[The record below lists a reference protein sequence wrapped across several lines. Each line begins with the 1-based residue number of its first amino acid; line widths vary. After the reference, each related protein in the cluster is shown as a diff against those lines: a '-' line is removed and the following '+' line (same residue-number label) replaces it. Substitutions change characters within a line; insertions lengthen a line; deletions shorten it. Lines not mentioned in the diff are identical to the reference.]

1 MEHAGPRSNAAGD
14 ARHERLGGARAEF
27 VANLGRRVAELRAMV
42 RRIEAD
48 DDAPRLVEDLKR
60 RLHSLGAG
68 ARLLRFAR
76 VAERLA
82 EGESQLVA
90 ANGARLTSEAAAAL
104 RKVLEELP
112 ALAWGQSAIGEQAA
126 APREQAAASQ
136 PSARSAGPQQR
147 AADAGSARPQSATWI
162 ATVSNGRA
170 LAPEPPAP
178 EPLTLDDDEASSARS
193 SGLRSAEHAAR
204 AEAPETAA
212 LEAPITVLVVGAA
225 PLAEALDPADADVG
239 PSFEVERTDDVETA
253 IDLARAF
260 APDVVLLDADLPGA
274 RGLAE
279 ALAGDPLTELVP
291 VVAVG
296 RFARPEDAAPFVALG
311 AARALAKPASP
322 DALRRAAVDA
332 AAACVRSGD
341 TRAARGPLGAVSL
354 DALGAR
360 LAEELRRGLCD
371 AAEPRSRGAQVDLGD
386 GAEVLAALWGAVAR
400 IRDLVTIRS
409 QGGVRFSPS
418 GPEGALP
425 LAPWMSAPGAPE
437 GERARQHSEIR
448 ARAPSRGGE
457 PSAAAPALGAM
468 DIVVADDDPAVTWF
482 LAGVLRAAGAT
493 VHEAH
498 DGARAL
504 DLAYQTT
511 PELVVSDVLMPR
523 LDGFALCRALK
534 RDVALRDVPVIL
546 LSWKED
552 LLQRLR
558 ELGAQADGYLRKEA
572 SAAAFVQRVHEV
584 LRGRRRVAE
593 RIATGGEV
601 RGRLDG
607 MTTRTLLSLSC
618 AHRPDALVSV
628 RDAAFLYEVLIKDGR
643 PAGATRTAQDGTF
656 HRGPSVLAALLGVGS
671 GRFTV
676 APAPESELEAPPRP
690 GFEGTLAEQL
700 VPAIAAARAAQ
711 RLLHGPP
718 LMQVERVIL
727 DIEGM
732 GATADATPE
741 PARSLLRAL
750 ARGASPRSVITSGE
764 FASSLVEDVLND
776 VAARGGVRRV
786 IGRDGDDLL
795 APAVTY
801 EEETLRGVRRAPERA
816 APAAA
821 LLPELAGDAVA
832 SSRGSIELGDD
843 QVTVVPGSVAP
854 ISGVSAAPG
863 SAAPGSAVPISVMS
877 APGSAVPIS
886 VMSAPGSAVPISAA
900 SAPGSAVPI
909 SAASAPGSAVPISA
923 ASAPGSAAPL
933 SVSPGS
939 AALVS
944 AASAPASAASI
955 PVVSVDGDDETVAL
969 ASARKPEAK
978 TLASAR
984 VPREF
989 GELQGEVLGARV
1001 TWTTPAEAAALA
1013 GVTPAVPGVAPAPRR
1028 RGATTLPPLEYP
1040 KPEQLVTLGSLQ
1052 PPPVVEAPPAAL
1064 KAPAPAVRTAAPA
1077 PAPAID
1083 ESPTPRRVRRP
1094 SAYVPTAQNPPARDN
1109 RMTMWVLFAVA
1120 AFVFAV
1126 GARLSRDHELQ
1137 GAAPSAPPPP
1147 SAADPAAA
1155 APPGAAAPAAVVP
1168 GAAAAPAVD
1177 ATQAG
1182 AVAAPTG
1189 ETAESPVLPEDLPLP
1204 AEHKVPEGQ
1213 GMLEVIAGSGDTLYV
1228 DGRKVGTGSVK
1239 LPLAPKSGVYE
1250 IRAKLRDEERV
1261 RFALVKAGRLTR
1273 LRIAPPWRR

>member
-1 MEHAGPRSNAAGD
+1 MEHGGPESDAAGE

-27 VANLGRRVAELRAMV
+27 VANLGRRVAELRALV
-42 RRIEAD
+42 RRIEAEAE
-48 DDAPRLVEDLKR
+48 APRLAEELQR

-68 ARLLRFAR
+68 ARLLRFVR
-76 VAERLA
+76 VAERIA
-82 EGESQLVA
+82 EGEAQLIA
-90 ANGARLTSEAAAAL
+90 ASGARLTSEAAAAL
-104 RKVLEELP
+104 RKMLEELP
-112 ALAWGQSAIGEQAA
+112 ALAWGQSAVGERAA
-126 APREQAAASQ
+126 APRAHAAASQ
-136 PSARSAGPQQR
+136 PNARSVQGAQSVKGAQGAQNVEAR
-147 AADAGSARPQSATWI
+147 QGAADAAGARAQGTTWI
-162 ATVSNGRA
+162 AGVGNGRA
-170 LAPEPPAP
+170 LAPALAEPVV
-178 EPLTLDDDEASSARS
+178 EDASSPPR
-193 SGLRSAEHAAR
+193 G
-204 AEAPETAA
+204 AEAPEAA
-212 LEAPITVLVVGAA
+212 AQEAPVVARIDAPLTALVVGAA
-225 PLAEALDPADADVG
+225 PLADALDTGVASVG
-239 PSFEVERTDDVETA
+239 PSFEVERTEDLETA

-279 ALAGDPLTELVP
+279 ALAADPLTELCA
-291 VVAVG
+291 VVAIG
-296 RFARPEDAAPFVALG
+296 RFARPEEAAPYVALG
-311 AARALAKPASP
+311 AARALAKPVSP
-322 DALRRAAVDA
+322 DALRRAAAEA
-332 AAACVRSGD
+332 AATYVR
-341 TRAARGPLGAVSL
+341 REPAREPLGDVSL

-371 AAEPRSRGAQVDLGD
+371 AAEPRSRGARVDLGD

-425 LAPWMSAPGAPE
+425 LAPWMAPPGAPPE
-437 GERARQHSEIR
+437 ERERARQHSEIR
-448 ARAPSRGGE
+448 AKAPARGAGT
-457 PSAAAPALGAM
+457 SAAAPGSAELGKM

-504 DLAYQTT
+504 DLACQTT
-511 PELVVSDVLMPR
+511 PDLVVSDVLMPR

-584 LRGRRRVAE
+584 LRGRKRVAE
-593 RIATGGEV
+593 RIAAGGEV

-628 RDAAFLYEVLIKDGR
+628 RDAAFLYEVLLKEGR
-643 PAGATRTAQDGTF
+643 PAGATRTAPDGTF

-671 GRFTV
+671 GRFAV

-727 DIEGM
+727 DLEGM
-732 GATADATPE
+732 GGAADATPE

-750 ARGASPRSVITSGE
+750 ARGVSPRSVITSGE

-786 IGRDGDDLL
+786 ISRDGEDLL
-795 APAVTY
+795 GPAVAY

-816 APAAA
+816 APAVA
-821 LLPELAGDAVA
+821 LLPELAGGDAVA
-832 SSRGSIELGDD
+832 SSRREPIEIAED

-854 ISGVSAAPG
+854 VAVVSAPG
-863 SAAPGSAVPISVMS
+863 SAGPISVMSAPISVVSAPGSAGPISVMS
-877 APGSAVPIS
+877 APGSEAP
-886 VMSAPGSAVPISAA
+886 MS
-900 SAPGSAVPI
+900 
-909 SAASAPGSAVPISA
+909 
-923 ASAPGSAAPL
+923 L
-933 SVSPGS
+933 
-939 AALVS
+939 
-944 AASAPASAASI
+944 
-955 PVVSVDGDDETVAL
+955 DGEDETNALAGAREVEARAL
-969 ASARKPEAK
+969 ASARI
-978 TLASAR
+978 
-984 VPREF
+984 PREF
-989 GELQGEVLGARV
+989 AELQGDVLSAGA
-1001 TWTTPAEAAALA
+1001 TWTTPAEAAAMA
-1013 GVTPAVPGVAPAPRR
+1013 SVTPAVPGVAPAPRR
-1028 RGATTLPPLEYP
+1028 PGAALPALEYP
-1040 KPEQLVTLGSLQ
+1040 RPERLLTLGSLP
-1052 PPPVVEAPPAAL
+1052 PPPVVEE
-1064 KAPAPAVRTAAPA
+1064 PA
-1077 PAPAID
+1077 PAPASRKATDAPAARIAAPPPTAALE

-1094 SAYVPTAQNPPARDN
+1094 SAYVPTPQPPSRDS
-1109 RMTMWVLFAVA
+1109 RLTMWVLFAVA
-1120 AFVFAV
+1120 AFIFAV

-1137 GAAPSAPPPP
+1137 SAPPPAPAP
-1147 SAADPAAA
+1147 SPPAAEPAAAALPGTGAAAPTGAAVAAAAAAPAAA
-1155 APPGAAAPAAVVP
+1155 APARTAAGPV
-1168 GAAAAPAVD
+1168 
-1177 ATQAG
+1177 
-1182 AVAAPTG
+1182 G

-1204 AEHKVPEGQ
+1204 AGEKVPEGQ
-1213 GMLEVIAGSGDTLYV
+1213 GLLEVIAGAGDTLFV
-1228 DGRKVGTGSVK
+1228 DGRKVGTGSAK
-1239 LPLAPKSGVYE
+1239 LPLAPKDGAYE

-1261 RFALVKAGRLTR
+1261 RFALVKPGRLTR
-1273 LRIAPPWRR
+1273 LRVSPPWRR

>member
-27 VANLGRRVAELRAMV
+27 VANLGRHVAELRAMV

-48 DDAPRLVEDLKR
+48 DDAPRLVAELKR

-68 ARLLRFAR
+68 ARLLRFVR
-76 VAERLA
+76 VSERLA

-112 ALAWGQSAIGEQAA
+112 ALAWGQSAVGEQAP
-126 APREQAAASQ
+126 APREQAPAPREQASASQ
-136 PSARSAGPQQR
+136 PVARSTR
-147 AADAGSARPQSATWI
+147 ARQDAAEPGGAKTQGTTWI
-162 ATVSNGRA
+162 AGVSNGRA
-170 LAPEPPAP
+170 LAPEP
-178 EPLTLDDDEASSARS
+178 LTIDEDEEASPRS
-193 SGLRSAEHAAR
+193 SGLRSAEPAAP
-204 AEAPETAA
+204 AEAPATAA
-212 LEAPITVLVVGAA
+212 LEAPITALVVGGA
-225 PLAEALDPADADVG
+225 PLAEALDPGDADAG
-239 PSFEVERTDDVETA
+239 PSFEVERTDEVDTA

-296 RFARPEDAAPFVALG
+296 RFARPEDAAPYVALG
-311 AARALAKPASP
+311 AARALAKPVSP
-322 DALRRAAVDA
+322 DALRRAAAEA
-332 AAACVRSGD
+332 AAACVRSD
-341 TRAARGPLGAVSL
+341 DSRAARGPLGPVSL
-354 DALGAR
+354 DELGAR

-371 AAEPRSRGAQVDLGD
+371 AAEPRSRGAHVDLGD

-409 QGGVRFSPS
+409 QGGVRFSPN

-425 LAPWMSAPGAPE
+425 LAPWMSAPSAAE
-437 GERARQHSEIR
+437 GERPRQHSEVR
-448 ARAPSRGGE
+448 AKAPARGAGA
-457 PSAAAPALGAM
+457 SAAAPGVTALGAM

-511 PELVVSDVLMPR
+511 PDLVVSDVLMPR

-558 ELGAQADGYLRKEA
+558 DLGAQADGYLRKEA

-671 GRFTV
+671 GRFAV
-676 APAPESELEAPPRP
+676 APAPESELAAPPRP

-700 VPAIAAARAAQ
+700 VPSIAAARAAQ

-727 DIEGM
+727 DLEGM

-750 ARGASPRSVITSGE
+750 ARGVSPRSVITAGE
-764 FASSLVEDVLND
+764 FAASLVEDVLND

-801 EEETLRGVRRAPERA
+801 EEETLRGARRAPERA
-816 APAAA
+816 APAIA
-821 LLPELAGDAVA
+821 LPPELGGDAAVV
-832 SSRGSIELGDD
+832 SSRAPFELADD

-854 ISGVSAAPG
+854 ISAMPAPG
-863 SAAPGSAVPISVMS
+863 SAAPISVAPGSAAPISVMSAPGSAAPISMMSAPGSAAPISVMS
-877 APGSAVPIS
+877 APGSAV
-886 VMSAPGSAVPISAA
+886 
-900 SAPGSAVPI
+900 
-909 SAASAPGSAVPISA
+909 
-923 ASAPGSAAPL
+923 
-933 SVSPGS
+933 
-939 AALVS
+939 
-944 AASAPASAASI
+944 SI
-955 PVVSVDGDDETVAL
+955 PVVSVDGEDETLAL
-969 ASARKPEAK
+969 ESARKAEAK
-978 TLASAR
+978 PLASAR

-989 GELQGEVLGARV
+989 AELQGDVLSARA

-1013 GVTPAVPGVAPAPRR
+1013 SVTPAVPGVAPAPRR
-1028 RGATTLPPLEYP
+1028 PGATLPALEYP
-1040 KPEQLVTLGSLQ
+1040 KPERLVTLGSLQ
-1052 PPPVVEAPPAAL
+1052 PPPVVEAPPPAPAAL
-1064 KAPAPAVRTAAPA
+1064 KAPAPPAARVAAPA

-1094 SAYVPTAQNPPARDN
+1094 SAYVPTQLPPARDN

-1137 GAAPSAPPPP
+1137 GAPPVAPPPGP
-1147 SAADPAAA
+1147 PAAEPAADVAPGAAVTPAVAVA
-1155 APPGAAAPAAVVP
+1155 PGAAAV
-1168 GAAAAPAVD
+1168 PAVD
-1177 ATQAG
+1177 A
-1182 AVAAPTG
+1182 APTG
-1189 ETAESPVLPEDLPLP
+1189 VAAGPVGETTANPVLPDDLPLT
-1204 AEHKVPEGQ
+1204 AEHKVPEGH
-1213 GMLEVIAGSGDTLYV
+1213 GMLEVTAGSGDTLFV

-1239 LPLAPKSGVYE
+1239 LPLAPKAGVYE

>member
-1 MEHAGPRSNAAGD
+1 MEHAGPRSDAAGE

-48 DDAPRLVEDLKR
+48 DDAPRLVEELKR

-90 ANGARLTSEAAAAL
+90 ASGARLTGEAAAAL

-112 ALAWGQSAIGEQAA
+112 ALAWGQSAMGEQPPVSRPPAAPAA
-126 APREQAAASQ
+126 ATQ
-136 PSARSAGPQQR
+136 PSARGAGARQE
-147 AADAGSARPQSATWI
+147 AAEAAAGAKAQGTTWI
-162 ATVSNGRA
+162 ASVSNGRA
-170 LAPEPPAP
+170 LAPEPLSLDEEEDASPSAP
-178 EPLTLDDDEASSARS
+178 RRAEP
-193 SGLRSAEHAAR
+193 AAR
-204 AEAPETAA
+204 LAEQAAPGAAA

-225 PLAEALDPADADVG
+225 PLAEALEPAGADVG
-239 PSFEVERTDDVETA
+239 PSFEVERTDEVETA

-296 RFARPEDAAPFVALG
+296 RFARPEDAAPYVALG
-311 AARALAKPASP
+311 AARALARPVSP
-322 DALRRAAVDA
+322 DALRRAAAEA
-332 AAACVRSGD
+332 AATCVRPE
-341 TRAARGPLGAVSL
+341 TARGPLGAVSL
-354 DALGAR
+354 DELGAR

-371 AAEPRSRGAQVDLGD
+371 AAEPRSRGANVDLGD

-409 QGGVRFSPS
+409 QGGVRFSPN

-425 LAPWMSAPGAPE
+425 LAPWMTAPSAPD
-437 GERARQHSEIR
+437 GERARPHSEIR
-448 ARAPSRGGE
+448 AKAPARGAGV
-457 PSAAAPALGAM
+457 SAAPGVAALGAM

-511 PELVVSDVLMPR
+511 PDLVVSDVLMPR

-628 RDAAFLYEVLIKDGR
+628 RDAAFLYEVLIKEGR

-671 GRFTV
+671 GRFAV
-676 APAPESELEAPPRP
+676 APAPEGELEAPPRP

-727 DIEGM
+727 DLEGM

-750 ARGASPRSVITSGE
+750 ARGVSPRSVITSGE

-795 APAVTY
+795 APAVSY
-801 EEETLRGVRRAPERA
+801 EEETLRGVRRAPERT
-816 APAAA
+816 APAAV
-821 LLPELAGDAVA
+821 LLQEPGGDAAVA
-832 SSRGSIELGDD
+832 SSRAPGELDDD

-854 ISGVSAAPG
+854 ISTMPAPSSAAPISVVSAAPSSAVSISVV
-863 SAAPGSAVPISVMS
+863 SAAPSSAAPISVAPAAPSS
-877 APGSAVPIS
+877 AA
-886 VMSAPGSAVPISAA
+886 PISA
-900 SAPGSAVPI
+900 
-909 SAASAPGSAVPISA
+909 
-923 ASAPGSAAPL
+923 
-933 SVSPGS
+933 
-939 AALVS
+939 VS
-944 AASAPASAASI
+944 AAGSAASI
-955 PVVSVDGDDETVAL
+955 PVVSVDGEDETTTL
-969 ASARKPEAK
+969 ASARKAEARA
-978 TLASAR
+978 LASAR

-989 GELQGEVLGARV
+989 GELQGEVLGARA
-1001 TWTTPAEAAALA
+1001 TWTTPGDAAALTS
-1013 GVTPAVPGVAPAPRR
+1013 VTPAVPGVAPAPRR
-1028 RGATTLPPLEYP
+1028 PGATLPALEYP
-1040 KPEQLVTLGSLQ
+1040 KPERLVTLGSLP
-1052 PPPVVEAPPAAL
+1052 PPPVIEEPPPAPAAL
-1064 KAPAPAVRTAAPA
+1064 KASAAPAARVAAPA

-1083 ESPTPRRVRRP
+1083 ESPVPRRVRRP
-1094 SAYVPTAQNPPARDN
+1094 SAYVPTQPPPARDS

-1137 GAAPSAPPPP
+1137 GAPPPALP
-1147 SAADPAAA
+1147 PGQPAAEPAAA
-1155 APPGAAAPAAVVP
+1155 AGAPGAALPAVATAPAAAAVP
-1168 GAAAAPAVD
+1168 
-1177 ATQAG
+1177 AG
-1182 AVAAPTG
+1182 VAAGPVG
-1189 ETAESPVLPEDLPLP
+1189 ETTTNPVLPEDLPLT
-1204 AEHKVPEGQ
+1204 AEHKVPEGH
-1213 GMLEVIAGSGDTLYV
+1213 GMLEVIAGAGDALFV
-1228 DGRKVGTGSVK
+1228 DGRPVGTGSVK
-1239 LPLAPKSGVYE
+1239 LPLAPKGGAYE

>member
-14 ARHERLGGARAEF
+14 ARQERLGGARAEF
-27 VANLGRRVAELRAMV
+27 VANLGRRVAELRTMV

-48 DDAPRLVEDLKR
+48 DDSPRLVEELKR

-82 EGESQLVA
+82 EGESQLIA
-90 ANGARLTSEAAAAL
+90 GGGARLTSETAAAL

-126 APREQAAASQ
+126 ASQ
-136 PSARSAGPQQR
+136 PSARAAGPRQQEG
-147 AADAGSARPQSATWI
+147 ADAGKAGAQGTTWI
-162 ATVSNGRA
+162 AGVNDGRA
-170 LAPEPPAP
+170 LAP
-178 EPLTLDDDEASSARS
+178 EPLTLDDEEETSARS
-193 SGLRSAEHAAR
+193 SGLRTTAQAAR

-212 LEAPITVLVVGAA
+212 LEAPITALVVGAA
-225 PLAEALDPADADVG
+225 PLAEALDPGDAAVG
-239 PSFEVERTDDVETA
+239 PSFEVERTDDVATA

-274 RGLAE
+274 RALAE
-279 ALAGDPLTELVP
+279 ALADDPLTELVP

-296 RFARPEDAAPFVALG
+296 RFTRPEDAAPYVALG
-311 AARALAKPASP
+311 AARALAKPVSP
-322 DALRRAAVDA
+322 DALRRAAAEA
-332 AAACVRSGD
+332 AATCVRAEAE
-341 TRAARGPLGAVSL
+341 RAARGPLGAVSL
-354 DALGAR
+354 DELGAR

-409 QGGVRFSPS
+409 HGGVRFSPD

-425 LAPWMSAPGAPE
+425 LAPWMSAPGALE
-437 GERARQHSEIR
+437 AERARQQSEIR
-448 ARAPSRGGE
+448 ARAPARGGA
-457 PSAAAPALGAM
+457 SGASLPALGAM

-618 AHRPDALVSV
+618 AQRPDALVSV

-656 HRGPSVLAALLGVGS
+656 QRGPSVLAALLGVGS

-676 APAPESELEAPPRP
+676 APAPESELAAPPRP

-727 DIEGM
+727 DLEGM

-741 PARSLLRAL
+741 PARALLRAL
-750 ARGASPRSVITSGE
+750 ERGASPRSVITSGE
-764 FASSLVEDVLND
+764 FAASLVEDVLND

-816 APAAA
+816 APAA
-821 LLPELAGDAVA
+821 LLPPELAGDPAAA
-832 SSRGSIELGDD
+832 SPASVELGDD
-843 QVTVVPGSVAP
+843 QVTVVPGSVA
-854 ISGVSAAPG
+854 
-863 SAAPGSAVPISVMS
+863 PISVMS

-886 VMSAPGSAVPISAA
+886 VMSAPGSAAPIS
-900 SAPGSAVPI
+900 V
-909 SAASAPGSAVPISA
+909 V
-923 ASAPGSAAPL
+923 SAPGSAAPVTA
-933 SVSPGS
+933 SS
-939 AALVS
+939 AALVA
-944 AASAPASAASI
+944 AASAAGPAVSI
-955 PVVSVDGDDETVAL
+955 PVVSVDVDEDDETIAP
-969 ASARKPEAK
+969 ASARNPEAK

-984 VPREF
+984 PPRDF
-989 GELQGEVLGARV
+989 AELQGDVLSARA
-1001 TWTTPAEAAALA
+1001 TWTTPADAAALA

-1028 RGATTLPPLEYP
+1028 AGAATLPALELP
-1040 KPEQLVTLGSLQ
+1040 KPEPLVTLGSLQ
-1052 PPPVVEAPPAAL
+1052 PPPVVEAPP
-1064 KAPAPAVRTAAPA
+1064 PAPAALQPPAPPALRAAPTLA
-1077 PAPAID
+1077 PAVD

-1094 SAYVPTAQNPPARDN
+1094 SAYVPTAQTPPARDN
-1109 RMTMWVLFAVA
+1109 RMTMWVLFAIA

-1126 GARLSRDHELQ
+1126 GARLSREHELQ
-1137 GAAPSAPPPP
+1137 GAQ
-1147 SAADPAAA
+1147 AA
-1155 APPGAAAPAAVVP
+1155 APPQLPPAAEPTAAGTPGAAAPA
-1168 GAAAAPAVD
+1168 GAAAATASGAAAAD
-1177 ATQAG
+1177 AAPAG
-1182 AVAAPTG
+1182 AAAAPTG
-1189 ETAESPVLPEDLPLP
+1189 ETTADPVLPEDLPLT
-1204 AEHKVPEGQ
+1204 AEHKVPAGH
-1213 GMLEVIAGSGDTLYV
+1213 GMLEVTAGSGDTLYV

-1239 LPLAPKSGVYE
+1239 LPLAPKAGPYE

-1261 RFALVKAGRLTR
+1261 RFAVVKADRLTR

>member
-1 MEHAGPRSNAAGD
+1 MEHAGPRSDAAGE

-48 DDAPRLVEDLKR
+48 DDAPRLVEELKR

-90 ANGARLTSEAAAAL
+90 ASGTRLTDEAAAAL

-112 ALAWGQSAIGEQAA
+112 ALAWGQSAMGEQPPPSREHA
-126 APREQAAASQ
+126 APAAQ
-136 PSARSAGPQQR
+136 PSARGAGARQDAAEAAASAKAQGT
-147 AADAGSARPQSATWI
+147 TWI
-162 ATVSNGRA
+162 ASVSNGRA
-170 LAPEPPAP
+170 LAPEP
-178 EPLTLDDDEASSARS
+178 LSLDDEEDAGASPSAPR
-193 SGLRSAEHAAR
+193 R
-204 AEAPETAA
+204 AEPAAPAAASGAAA

-225 PLAEALDPADADVG
+225 PLADALEPGGADVG
-239 PSFEVERTDDVETA
+239 PSFEVERTDEVETA

-260 APDVVLLDADLPGA
+260 APDVVLLDADMPGA

-296 RFARPEDAAPFVALG
+296 RFARPEDAAPYVALG
-311 AARALAKPASP
+311 AARALARPVSP
-322 DALRRAAVDA
+322 GALRRAAAEA
-332 AAACVRSGD
+332 AATCVRPE
-341 TRAARGPLGAVSL
+341 TARGPLGAVSL
-354 DALGAR
+354 DELGAR

-371 AAEPRSRGAQVDLGD
+371 AAEPRSRGANVDLGD

-409 QGGVRFSPS
+409 QGGVRFSTN

-425 LAPWMSAPGAPE
+425 LAPWMTAPSAPE
-437 GERARQHSEIR
+437 GARARPHSEIR
-448 ARAPSRGGE
+448 AKAPARGAGA
-457 PSAAAPALGAM
+457 SAAPAVAALGAM

-511 PELVVSDVLMPR
+511 PDLVVSDVLMPR

-671 GRFTV
+671 GRFVV

-727 DIEGM
+727 DLEGM

-750 ARGASPRSVITSGE
+750 ARGGSPRSVITSGE

-795 APAVTY
+795 APAVSY

-816 APAAA
+816 APAAV
-821 LLPELAGDAVA
+821 LLPELGGDAAAA
-832 SSRGSIELGDD
+832 SSRAPGELDDD

-854 ISGVSAAPG
+854 ISSMPAPSSAAPISVVSAAPSSAAPISVAPISVASAAPG
-863 SAAPGSAVPISVMS
+863 SAAPISV
-877 APGSAVPIS
+877 
-886 VMSAPGSAVPISAA
+886 
-900 SAPGSAVPI
+900 
-909 SAASAPGSAVPISA
+909 
-923 ASAPGSAAPL
+923 
-933 SVSPGS
+933 
-939 AALVS
+939 VS
-944 AASAPASAASI
+944 AAGSAASI
-955 PVVSVDGDDETVAL
+955 PVVSVDGEDETTTLASARKTEARAL
-969 ASARKPEAK
+969 ASARI
-978 TLASAR
+978 
-984 VPREF
+984 PREF
-989 GELQGEVLGARV
+989 GELQGEVLGARA
-1001 TWTTPAEAAALA
+1001 TWTTPGDAAALA
-1013 GVTPAVPGVAPAPRR
+1013 SVTPAVPGVAPAPRR
-1028 RGATTLPPLEYP
+1028 QGATLPALEYP
-1040 KPEQLVTLGSLQ
+1040 KPQRLVTLGSLP
-1052 PPPVVEAPPAAL
+1052 PPPVIEGPPAAL
-1064 KAPAPAVRTAAPA
+1064 KEPPAPAARVAAPA

-1094 SAYVPTAQNPPARDN
+1094 SAYVPTQPPPARDN

-1126 GARLSRDHELQ
+1126 GARLSRDHEQQ
-1137 GAAPSAPPPP
+1137 GAPPPAP
-1147 SAADPAAA
+1147 PPAQPAAEPAAA
-1155 APPGAAAPAAVVP
+1155 VGTSGAAGAPGAAVPA
-1168 GAAAAPAVD
+1168 GAAAGPV
-1177 ATQAG
+1177 
-1182 AVAAPTG
+1182 G
-1189 ETAESPVLPEDLPLP
+1189 ETTTNPVLPEDLPLT
-1204 AEHKVPEGQ
+1204 AEHKVPEGH
-1213 GMLEVIAGSGDTLYV
+1213 GMLEVIAGAGDALFV
-1228 DGRKVGTGSVK
+1228 DGRPVGTGSVK
-1239 LPLAPKSGVYE
+1239 LPLAPKGGAYE

>member
-42 RRIEAD
+42 RRIEAE
-48 DDAPRLVEDLKR
+48 DDAPRLVEELKR

-90 ANGARLTSEAAAAL
+90 ASGARLTSETAAAL

-112 ALAWGQSAIGEQAA
+112 ALAWGQSAIGEQVV
-126 APREQAAASQ
+126 ASQ
-136 PSARSAGPQQR
+136 PSARAAGPRQQE
-147 AADAGSARPQSATWI
+147 AADASKASAQGATWI
-162 ATVSNGRA
+162 AGVSNGR
-170 LAPEPPAP
+170 AP
-178 EPLTLDDDEASSARS
+178 EPLTLDEDEETSARS
-193 SGLRSAEHAAR
+193 SGLRSPAQAAR

-212 LEAPITVLVVGAA
+212 LEAPITALVVGAA
-225 PLAEALDPADADVG
+225 PLAEALDPGDAAVG
-239 PSFEVERTDDVETA
+239 PSFEVERTDEVETA

-260 APDVVLLDADLPGA
+260 APDVVLLDADVPGA
-274 RGLAE
+274 RALAE

-291 VVAVG
+291 VVVVG
-296 RFARPEDAAPFVALG
+296 RFARPEDAAPYVALG
-311 AARALAKPASP
+311 AARALPKPVSP
-322 DALRRAAVDA
+322 DALRRAAVEA
-332 AAACVRSGD
+332 AATCL
-341 TRAARGPLGAVSL
+341 RAEAERGARGPLGAVSL
-354 DALGAR
+354 DELGAR

-409 QGGVRFSPS
+409 QGGVRFSPD

-425 LAPWMSAPGAPE
+425 LAPWMSAPAAPE
-437 GERARQHSEIR
+437 GERARQRSEIR
-448 ARAPSRGGE
+448 AKAPARGG
-457 PSAAAPALGAM
+457 APGAPMQALGAM

-584 LRGRRRVAE
+584 LRGRQRVAE

-676 APAPESELEAPPRP
+676 APAPESELAAPPRP
-690 GFEGTLAEQL
+690 GFDGTLAEQL

-727 DIEGM
+727 DLEGM

-741 PARSLLRAL
+741 PARSLLRTL
-750 ARGASPRSVITSGE
+750 ARGASPRSVITSGD
-764 FASSLVEDVLND
+764 FAASLVEDVLND

-816 APAAA
+816 APAA
-821 LLPELAGDAVA
+821 LPPELAGDPVA
-832 SSRGSIELGDD
+832 SSRASVELGDD

-854 ISGVSAAPG
+854 ISAVSAAG
-863 SAAPGSAVPISVMS
+863 SAAPISV
-877 APGSAVPIS
+877 VS
-886 VMSAPGSAVPISAA
+886 VV
-900 SAPGSAVPI
+900 
-909 SAASAPGSAVPISA
+909 
-923 ASAPGSAAPL
+923 GSAAPI
-933 SVSPGS
+933 SVASVAPGAAAPAPGS
-939 AALVS
+939 SALVA
-944 AASAPASAASI
+944 AASAAGSAVSI
-955 PVVSVDGDDETVAL
+955 AVVSVDADDETVAP
-969 ASARKPEAK
+969 ASARNPEAK

-984 VPREF
+984 LPRDF
-989 GELQGEVLGARV
+989 AELQGDVLGASA

-1028 RGATTLPPLEYP
+1028 KGATTLPALEYP
-1040 KPEQLVTLGSLQ
+1040 KPEQLVTLGSLR
-1052 PPPVVEAPPAAL
+1052 PPPVVEAPPPSPAPVAL
-1064 KAPAPAVRTAAPA
+1064 RAPAPPAARVAAPA
-1077 PAPAID
+1077 PAPAIE

-1094 SAYVPTAQNPPARDN
+1094 SAYAPTAQTPPARDN

-1126 GARLSRDHELQ
+1126 GARLSRERELQ
-1137 GAAPSAPPPP
+1137 GAPPAAPPQLPP
-1147 SAADPAAA
+1147 AAEPAAA
-1155 APPGAAAPAAVVP
+1155 GTPGAAAPAAVAEAP

-1177 ATQAG
+1177 AAPAG
-1182 AVAAPTG
+1182 AAAAPTG
-1189 ETAESPVLPEDLPLP
+1189 ETTENPVLPEDLPLT
-1204 AEHKVPEGQ
+1204 AEHKVPAGH
-1213 GMLEVIAGSGDTLYV
+1213 GMLEVTAGSGDTLYV

-1239 LPLAPKSGVYE
+1239 LPLAPKAGPYE

-1261 RFALVKAGRLTR
+1261 RFALVKADRMTR

>member
-1 MEHAGPRSNAAGD
+1 MEHAGPRSDAAGE

-48 DDAPRLVEDLKR
+48 DDAPRLVEELKR

-90 ANGARLTSEAAAAL
+90 ASGARLTDEAAAAL

-112 ALAWGQSAIGEQAA
+112 ALAWGQSAMGEQPPASRAPAAPAA
-126 APREQAAASQ
+126 ATQ
-136 PSARSAGPQQR
+136 PSARGAGARQE
-147 AADAGSARPQSATWI
+147 AAEAAAGAKAQGTTWI
-162 ATVSNGRA
+162 ASVSNGRA
-170 LAPEPPAP
+170 LAPEP
-178 EPLTLDDDEASSARS
+178 LSLDDEEDAGASPSAPR
-193 SGLRSAEHAAR
+193 R
-204 AEAPETAA
+204 AEPAAPAAAPGAAA

-225 PLAEALDPADADVG
+225 PLAEALEPAGADVG
-239 PSFEVERTDDVETA
+239 PSFEVERTDEVETA

-296 RFARPEDAAPFVALG
+296 RFARPEDAAPYVALG
-311 AARALAKPASP
+311 AARALARPVSP
-322 DALRRAAVDA
+322 GALRRAAAEA
-332 AAACVRSGD
+332 AATCVRPE
-341 TRAARGPLGAVSL
+341 TARGPLGAVSL
-354 DALGAR
+354 DELGAR

-371 AAEPRSRGAQVDLGD
+371 AAEPRSRGANVDLGD

-409 QGGVRFSPS
+409 QGGVRFSPN

-425 LAPWMSAPGAPE
+425 LAPWMTAPSAPD
-437 GERARQHSEIR
+437 GERARPHSEIR
-448 ARAPSRGGE
+448 AKAPARGAGV
-457 PSAAAPALGAM
+457 SAAPGGAALGAM

-511 PELVVSDVLMPR
+511 PDLVVSDVLMPR

-628 RDAAFLYEVLIKDGR
+628 RDAAFLYEVLIKDSR

-671 GRFTV
+671 GRFAV

-727 DIEGM
+727 DLEGM

-750 ARGASPRSVITSGE
+750 ARGVSPRSVITSGE

-786 IGRDGDDLL
+786 IGREGDDLL
-795 APAVTY
+795 APAVSY

-816 APAAA
+816 APASV
-821 LLPELAGDAVA
+821 LLPELGGDAAVA
-832 SSRGSIELGDD
+832 SSRAPGELDED
-843 QVTVVPGSVAP
+843 QVTMVPGSVAP
-854 ISGVSAAPG
+854 ISVMSAAPSSAAPISAMSSPSSAAPISAMSSPSSAAPISAMSSPSSAAPISVVSAAG
-863 SAAPGSAVPISVMS
+863 
-877 APGSAVPIS
+877 
-886 VMSAPGSAVPISAA
+886 
-900 SAPGSAVPI
+900 
-909 SAASAPGSAVPISA
+909 
-923 ASAPGSAAPL
+923 
-933 SVSPGS
+933 
-939 AALVS
+939 
-944 AASAPASAASI
+944 SAASI
-955 PVVSVDGDDETVAL
+955 PVVSVDGEDETTTL
-969 ASARKPEAK
+969 ASARNAETRA
-978 TLASAR
+978 LASAR

-989 GELQGEVLGARV
+989 GELQGEVLGARA
-1001 TWTTPAEAAALA
+1001 TWTTPGDAAALA
-1013 GVTPAVPGVAPAPRR
+1013 SVTPAVPGVAPAPRR
-1028 RGATTLPPLEYP
+1028 SGATLPALEYP
-1040 KPEQLVTLGSLQ
+1040 KPERLVTLGSLP
-1052 PPPVVEAPPAAL
+1052 PPPVIEEPPPAPAAL
-1064 KAPAPAVRTAAPA
+1064 KAPVAPAARVAAPA
-1077 PAPAID
+1077 PAPSID

-1094 SAYVPTAQNPPARDN
+1094 SAYVPTQPPPARDN

-1137 GAAPSAPPPP
+1137 GAPPPAPLP
-1147 SAADPAAA
+1147 SPPAAEPAAA
-1155 APPGAAAPAAVVP
+1155 ATPGAAAVATAP
-1168 GAAAAPAVD
+1168 GAAAVPAATTAPA
-1177 ATQAG
+1177 AAG
-1182 AVAAPTG
+1182 GPVG
-1189 ETAESPVLPEDLPLP
+1189 ETAESPVLPEDLPLAP
-1204 AEHKVPEGQ
+1204 EHKVPEGH
-1213 GMLEVIAGSGDTLYV
+1213 GMLEVIAGAGDTLFV

-1239 LPLAPKSGVYE
+1239 LPLAPKAGAYE

-1273 LRIAPPWRR
+1273 LRVSPPWRR

>member
-1 MEHAGPRSNAAGD
+1 MEHAGPRSNAAGE

-42 RRIEAD
+42 QRLEAD
-48 DDAPRLVEDLKR
+48 DDAPRLVEELKR

-82 EGESQLVA
+82 EGESQLV
-90 ANGARLTSEAAAAL
+90 GATGGRLTGEAAAAL
-104 RKVLEELP
+104 RKLLEELP
-112 ALAWGQSAIGEQAA
+112 ALAWGQSAIGEQVAAPRAQA
-126 APREQAAASQ
+126 APREPAAA
-136 PSARSAGPQQR
+136 SARSADAGQE
-147 AADAGSARPQSATWI
+147 AADAGGAKAKSTTWI
-162 ATVSNGRA
+162 ASVSNGRA
-170 LAPEPPAP
+170 LAPA
-178 EPLTLDDDEASSARS
+178 PLTLDDDEEARASSPRS
-193 SGLRSAEHAAR
+193 EEQALS
-204 AEAPETAA
+204 AEAPEAA
-212 LEAPITVLVVGAA
+212 SLEAPITVLVVGGA
-225 PLAEALDPADADVG
+225 PLAEALDPGSAGAG
-239 PSFEVERTDDVETA
+239 PSFEVERTDEVNTA

-279 ALAGDPLTELVP
+279 ALAADPLTDLVP

-296 RFARPEDAAPFVALG
+296 RFARPEDAAPYVALG

-322 DALRRAAVDA
+322 DALRRAAAEA
-332 AAACVRSGD
+332 AATCARSDD

-354 DALGAR
+354 DELGAR

-371 AAEPRSRGAQVDLGD
+371 AAEPRSRREHVDLGD

-409 QGGVRFSPS
+409 HGGVRFSPN

-425 LAPWMSAPGAPE
+425 LAPWMTAPSGPE
-437 GERARQHSEIR
+437 GERSRLHSEIR
-448 ARAPSRGGE
+448 AKAPARGAAA
-457 PSAAAPALGAM
+457 SAAAPVDAALDAM

-482 LAGVLRAAGAT
+482 LAGVLRAAGAN

-511 PELVVSDVLMPR
+511 PDLVVSDVLMPR

-572 SAAAFVQRVHEV
+572 SAAAFVQRVNEV

-607 MTTRTLLSLSC
+607 LTTRTLLSLAC
-618 AHRPDALVSV
+618 ARRPDALVSV

-671 GRFTV
+671 GRFAV
-676 APAPESELEAPPRP
+676 APAPESELGAPPRP

-727 DIEGM
+727 DLEGM

-750 ARGASPRSVITSGE
+750 ARGTSPRSIITSGE
-764 FASSLVEDVLND
+764 FAASLVEDVLND

-786 IGRDGDDLL
+786 IGREGEDLL
-795 APAVTY
+795 ASAVTY
-801 EEETLRGVRRAPERA
+801 EEETLRGVRRTPERA
-816 APAAA
+816 APAVA
-821 LLPELAGDAVA
+821 LPPELGGDAAA
-832 SSRGSIELGDD
+832 SSRGPVELADD
-843 QVTVVPGSVAP
+843 QLTVVPGSVAP
-854 ISGVSAAPG
+854 IS
-863 SAAPGSAVPISVMS
+863 AV
-877 APGSAVPIS
+877 
-886 VMSAPGSAVPISAA
+886 
-900 SAPGSAVPI
+900 
-909 SAASAPGSAVPISA
+909 
-923 ASAPGSAAPL
+923 SAPGSAAPI
-933 SVSPGS
+933 S
-939 AALVS
+939 AVS
-944 AASAPASAASI
+944 APGSAASI
-955 PVVSVDGDDETVAL
+955 PVVSVVSAPGSAAPVSVASAPRSSACIPVVSVDGEDESAAVPSARRAL
-969 ASARKPEAK
+969 ASARIPSDFA
-978 TLASAR
+978 
-984 VPREF
+984 
-989 GELQGEVLGARV
+989 ELQGDVVSARA

-1028 RGATTLPPLEYP
+1028 AEATLPALEYP
-1040 KPEQLVTLGSLQ
+1040 KHERLLTLGSLP
-1052 PPPVVEAPPAAL
+1052 PPPVVEQPAPAPVAL
-1064 KAPAPAVRTAAPA
+1064 RAPAPAAARSEASVPA
-1077 PAPAID
+1077 PAVD

-1094 SAYVPTAQNPPARDN
+1094 SAYVPTPPQPARDN

-1126 GARLSRDHELQ
+1126 AARLSRDHELK
-1137 GAAPSAPPPP
+1137 SAPPPAQPP
-1147 SAADPAAA
+1147 SAPAAEPAAATAGAAAQAAATTPGAAVPAAA
-1155 APPGAAAPAAVVP
+1155 ATAAAGPV
-1168 GAAAAPAVD
+1168 
-1177 ATQAG
+1177 
-1182 AVAAPTG
+1182 G
-1189 ETAESPVLPEDLPLP
+1189 ETTANPVLPEDLPL
-1204 AEHKVPEGQ
+1204 AADQKVPEGH
-1213 GMLEVIAGSGDTLYV
+1213 GMLEVIAGSGDTLFL

-1239 LPLAPKSGVYE
+1239 LPLAPKDGAYE

-1273 LRIAPPWRR
+1273 LRVAPPWRR

>member
-27 VANLGRRVAELRAMV
+27 VANLGRRVAELRTMV
-42 RRIEAD
+42 RRIEAE
-48 DDAPRLVEDLKR
+48 DDAPRLVEELKR

-90 ANGARLTSEAAAAL
+90 ASGARMTSETAAAL
-104 RKVLEELP
+104 RKVFEELP
-112 ALAWGQSAIGEQAA
+112 ALAWGQSAIGEQSS
-126 APREQAAASQ
+126 ASQ
-136 PSARSAGPQQR
+136 PSARAAGPRPQQ
-147 AADAGSARPQSATWI
+147 AADATSAQGTTWI
-162 ATVSNGRA
+162 AGVSSGRA
-170 LAPEPPAP
+170 LAPEP
-178 EPLTLDDDEASSARS
+178 LTLDEDEETSARS
-193 SGLRSAEHAAR
+193 SGLRSTAQAAP

-212 LEAPITVLVVGAA
+212 LEAPITALVVGAA
-225 PLAEALDPADADVG
+225 PLAEALDPGDAAVG
-239 PSFEVERTDDVETA
+239 PSFEVERTDEVETA

-274 RGLAE
+274 RALAE

-296 RFARPEDAAPFVALG
+296 RFARPEDAAPYVALG
-311 AARALAKPASP
+311 AARALAKPVSP
-322 DALRRAAVDA
+322 DALRRAAAEA
-332 AAACVRSGD
+332 AATCVRAEAD
-341 TRAARGPLGAVSL
+341 RAARGPLGAVSL
-354 DALGAR
+354 DELGAR

-371 AAEPRSRGAQVDLGD
+371 AAEPRTRGAQVDLGD

-409 QGGVRFSPS
+409 HGGVRFSPD

-425 LAPWMSAPGAPE
+425 LAPWMSAPAAPE
-437 GERARQHSEIR
+437 GERARQRSEVR
-448 ARAPSRGGE
+448 AKAPARGGAQG
-457 PSAAAPALGAM
+457 AAVPALGAM

-618 AHRPDALVSV
+618 AQRPDALVSV

-643 PAGATRTAQDGTF
+643 PAGATRTAHDGTF

-676 APAPESELEAPPRP
+676 APAPDSELAAPPRP

-727 DIEGM
+727 DLEGM

-764 FASSLVEDVLND
+764 FAASLVEDVLND

-801 EEETLRGVRRAPERA
+801 EEETLRGARRTPERA
-816 APAAA
+816 APAA
-821 LLPELAGDAVA
+821 LPPELAGDPVA
-832 SSRGSIELGDD
+832 SSRASVELGDD

-854 ISGVSAAPG
+854 ISVVSAAGSAAPISVVSAAGSAAPISVVSAAGSAAPISVASAAPG
-863 SAAPGSAVPISVMS
+863 AAAPVSGSS
-877 APGSAVPIS
+877 ALVA
-886 VMSAPGSAVPISAA
+886 AA
-900 SAPGSAVPI
+900 SAAG
-909 SAASAPGSAVPISA
+909 
-923 ASAPGSAAPL
+923 
-933 SVSPGS
+933 
-939 AALVS
+939 
-944 AASAPASAASI
+944 SAASI
-955 PVVSVDGDDETVAL
+955 PVVSVDADDETVAP
-969 ASARKPEAK
+969 ASARNPEAR

-984 VPREF
+984 LPRDF
-989 GELQGEVLGARV
+989 AELQGDVLGARA

-1028 RGATTLPPLEYP
+1028 KGATTLPALEYP
-1040 KPEQLVTLGSLQ
+1040 KPEPLVTLGSLR
-1052 PPPVVEAPPAAL
+1052 PPPVVEAPPPPAPAAL
-1064 KAPAPAVRTAAPA
+1064 KAPAPPAMRAAAPA

-1094 SAYVPTAQNPPARDN
+1094 SAYAPTAQTPPIRDN

-1126 GARLSRDHELQ
+1126 GARLSREHELQ
-1137 GAAPSAPPPP
+1137 GAPPAAPPQLP
-1147 SAADPAAA
+1147 PAAEPA
-1155 APPGAAAPAAVVP
+1155 VAGTPGAAAPAAV
-1168 GAAAAPAVD
+1168 GAAPAVD
-1177 ATQAG
+1177 AAPIVDAAPAG
-1182 AVAAPTG
+1182 AAAAPTG
-1189 ETAESPVLPEDLPLP
+1189 ETTVNPVLPEDLPLT
-1204 AEHKVPEGQ
+1204 AEHKVPAGH
-1213 GMLEVIAGSGDTLYV
+1213 GMLEVTAGSGDTLYV
-1228 DGRKVGTGSVK
+1228 DGRKVGTGSAK
-1239 LPLAPKSGVYE
+1239 LPLAPKAGPYE

-1261 RFALVKAGRLTR
+1261 RFALVKADRLTR

>member
-1 MEHAGPRSNAAGD
+1 MGVGSRAVEHAGPRSNAAGE

-27 VANLGRRVAELRAMV
+27 VANLGRRVAELRAV
-42 RRIEAD
+42 LRRIEAD
-48 DDAPRLVEDLKR
+48 DDAPRLIEDLKR

-82 EGESQLVA
+82 EGESALA
-90 ANGARLTSEAAAAL
+90 ASAGGRLTGEAAAVL
-104 RKVLEELP
+104 GKVLEELP
-112 ALAWGQSAIGEQAA
+112 ALAWGQAAMGETAA
-126 APREQAAASQ
+126 PPREQAMASREQVIASREPAAAQGARASAAG
-136 PSARSAGPQQR
+136 ARSAGAGQEE
-147 AADAGSARPQSATWI
+147 AAGAGGAKGQGSTWI
-162 ATVSNGRA
+162 AGVSNGRA
-170 LAPEPPAP
+170 LAPA
-178 EPLTLDDDEASSARS
+178 PLTLDDEEDASARPS
-193 SGLRSAEHAAR
+193 SPRSAEQAR
-204 AEAPETAA
+204 AVEAQEAA
-212 LEAPITVLVVGAA
+212 PLEAPITVLVVGGA
-225 PLAEALDPADADVG
+225 PLAEALDPESAGAG
-239 PSFEVERTDDVETA
+239 PSFEVERTDEIETA

-279 ALAGDPLTELVP
+279 ALAADPLTDLVP

-296 RFARPEDAAPFVALG
+296 RFARPEDAAPYVALG

-322 DALRRAAVDA
+322 DALRRAAAEA
-332 AAACVRSGD
+332 AASCVRLRQPA
-341 TRAARGPLGAVSL
+341 RAPLGAVSL
-354 DALGAR
+354 DDLGAR

-371 AAEPRSRGAQVDLGD
+371 AAEPRSRGAHVDLGD

-409 QGGVRFSPS
+409 HGGVRFTPN

-425 LAPWMSAPGAPE
+425 LAPWMTAPGAPE
-437 GERARQHSEIR
+437 GERSRLHSEIR
-448 ARAPSRGGE
+448 ARAPARGAA
-457 PSAAAPALGAM
+457 SAAAPIDAALDAM

-482 LAGVLRAAGAT
+482 LAGVLRAAGAK

-511 PELVVSDVLMPR
+511 PDLVVSDVLMPR

-572 SAAAFVQRVHEV
+572 SAAAFVQRVNEV

-607 MTTRTLLSLSC
+607 MTTRTLLSLAC
-618 AHRPDALVSV
+618 ARRPDALVSV

-643 PAGATRTAQDGTF
+643 PAAATRTAQDGTF

-671 GRFTV
+671 GRFAV
-676 APAPESELEAPPRP
+676 APAPEDELRAPPRP

-727 DIEGM
+727 DLEGM
-732 GATADATPE
+732 GATTDATPE
-741 PARSLLRAL
+741 PARALLRAL
-750 ARGASPRSVITSGE
+750 ARGSSPRSIITSGE
-764 FASSLVEDVLND
+764 FAASLVEDVLND
-776 VAARGGVRRV
+776 VAARGWVRRV
-786 IGRDGDDLL
+786 IGREGEDLL
-795 APAVTY
+795 APAVVR
-801 EEETLRGVRRAPERA
+801 EEETLRGVRRASERA
-816 APAAA
+816 APAVT
-821 LLPELAGDAVA
+821 LPPELGEGGAA
-832 SSRGSIELGDD
+832 SSRAPVELGDD
-843 QVTVVPGSVAP
+843 QLTVVPGSVAP
-854 ISGVSAAPG
+854 VATAPASGAAASIPVVSAAP
-863 SAAPGSAVPISVMS
+863 
-877 APGSAVPIS
+877 
-886 VMSAPGSAVPISAA
+886 A
-900 SAPGSAVPI
+900 SW
-909 SAASAPGSAVPISA
+909 
-923 ASAPGSAAPL
+923 
-933 SVSPGS
+933 
-939 AALVS
+939 
-944 AASAPASAASI
+944 SAASI
-955 PVVSVDGDDETVAL
+955 PVVSAAPASGSAASIPVVSAAPASGAAASIPAVSVDGEDEIAAASARRAL
-969 ASARKPEAK
+969 ASARIPSD
-978 TLASAR
+978 LA
-984 VPREF
+984 
-989 GELQGEVLGARV
+989 ELQGDVAGARA
-1001 TWTTPAEAAALA
+1001 TWTTPAEAAALAA

-1028 RGATTLPPLEYP
+1028 PEATLPALEVP
-1040 KPEQLVTLGSLQ
+1040 KPERLLTLGSLP
-1052 PPPVVEAPPAAL
+1052 PPPVVEAPAPPPAAL
-1064 KAPAPAVRTAAPA
+1064 RAPAPTAARGAASGPA
-1077 PAPAID
+1077 PTVD

-1094 SAYVPTAQNPPARDN
+1094 SAYVPTPPQPARDN

-1126 GARLSRDHELQ
+1126 AARLSRDHELQ
-1137 GAAPSAPPPP
+1137 SAPPPAQPP
-1147 SAADPAAA
+1147 SPPTAEPPAAA
-1155 APPGAAAPAAVVP
+1155 APGAAGTA
-1168 GAAAAPAVD
+1168 AAAAPSA
-1177 ATQAG
+1177 AST
-1182 AVAAPTG
+1182 AVAAAAAGPVG
-1189 ETAESPVLPEDLPLP
+1189 ETTTNPVLPEDLPLA
-1204 AEHKVPEGQ
+1204 AEHKVPEGH
-1213 GMLEVIAGSGDTLYV
+1213 GMLEVIAGSGDTLFV
-1228 DGRKVGTGSVK
+1228 DGRKVGTGSAK
-1239 LPLAPKSGVYE
+1239 LPLAPKDGAYE

>member
-1 MEHAGPRSNAAGD
+1 MEHAGPRSDAAGE

-48 DDAPRLVEDLKR
+48 DDAPRLVEELKR

-68 ARLLRFAR
+68 ARLLRFAQ

-90 ANGARLTSEAAAAL
+90 ASGARLTGETAAAL

-112 ALAWGQSAIGEQAA
+112 ALAWGQSAMGEHPPASRASA
-126 APREQAAASQ
+126 APAAQ
-136 PSARSAGPQQR
+136 PSARGAGARQE
-147 AADAGSARPQSATWI
+147 AAEAAAGAKAQGTTWI
-162 ATVSNGRA
+162 ASVSNGRA
-170 LAPEPPAP
+170 LAPEP
-178 EPLTLDDDEASSARS
+178 LSLDDEEDAGASPSAPR
-193 SGLRSAEHAAR
+193 R
-204 AEAPETAA
+204 AEPAAPAAAPGAAA

-225 PLAEALDPADADVG
+225 PLAEALQPGGADVG
-239 PSFEVERTDDVETA
+239 PSFEVERTDEVETA

-296 RFARPEDAAPFVALG
+296 RFARPEDAAPYVALG
-311 AARALAKPASP
+311 AARALARPVSP
-322 DALRRAAVDA
+322 DALRRAAAEA
-332 AAACVRSGD
+332 AATCVRPE
-341 TRAARGPLGAVSL
+341 TARGPLGAVSL
-354 DALGAR
+354 DELGAR

-371 AAEPRSRGAQVDLGD
+371 AAEPRSRGANVDLGD

-409 QGGVRFSPS
+409 QGGVRFSPN

-425 LAPWMSAPGAPE
+425 LAPWMTAPSAPD
-437 GERARQHSEIR
+437 GERARPHSEIR
-448 ARAPSRGGE
+448 AKAPARGAGV
-457 PSAAAPALGAM
+457 SASPGAAALGAM

-511 PELVVSDVLMPR
+511 PDLVVSDVLMPR

-628 RDAAFLYEVLIKDGR
+628 RDAAFLYEVLIKEGR

-671 GRFTV
+671 GRFAV

-727 DIEGM
+727 DLEGM

-750 ARGASPRSVITSGE
+750 ARGVSPRSVITSGE

-795 APAVTY
+795 APAVSY

-816 APAAA
+816 APAAV
-821 LLPELAGDAVA
+821 LLPEPGGDAAAA
-832 SSRGSIELGDD
+832 SSRAPGELDDD
-843 QVTVVPGSVAP
+843 QLTVVPGSVAP
-854 ISGVSAAPG
+854 ISAVSAAPS
-863 SAAPGSAVPISVMS
+863 SAAPISAVSAAPSSAAPISAMSAPSSAAPISAMSASSSAAPISV
-877 APGSAVPIS
+877 
-886 VMSAPGSAVPISAA
+886 
-900 SAPGSAVPI
+900 
-909 SAASAPGSAVPISA
+909 
-923 ASAPGSAAPL
+923 
-933 SVSPGS
+933 
-939 AALVS
+939 VS
-944 AASAPASAASI
+944 AAGSVASI
-955 PVVSVDGDDETVAL
+955 PVVSVDGEDETTTLASARKTEARAL
-969 ASARKPEAK
+969 ASARI
-978 TLASAR
+978 
-984 VPREF
+984 PREF
-989 GELQGEVLGARV
+989 GELQGEVLGARA
-1001 TWTTPAEAAALA
+1001 TWTTPGDAAALA
-1013 GVTPAVPGVAPAPRR
+1013 SVTPAVPGVAPAPRR
-1028 RGATTLPPLEYP
+1028 PGATLPALEYP
-1040 KPEQLVTLGSLQ
+1040 KPERLVTLGSLP
-1052 PPPVVEAPPAAL
+1052 PPPVIEEPPPAPVAT
-1064 KAPAPAVRTAAPA
+1064 KAPAAPAARVAAPA

-1094 SAYVPTAQNPPARDN
+1094 SAYVPTQPPPARDS

-1137 GAAPSAPPPP
+1137 GAPPPAPP
-1147 SAADPAAA
+1147 AAELAAA
-1155 APPGAAAPAAVVP
+1155 AGATAAALPAVATAPAGAAVP
-1168 GAAAAPAVD
+1168 VG
-1177 ATQAG
+1177 
-1182 AVAAPTG
+1182 VAAGPVG
-1189 ETAESPVLPEDLPLP
+1189 ETTTNPVLPEDLPLA
-1204 AEHKVPEGQ
+1204 AEQKVPEGH
-1213 GMLEVIAGSGDTLYV
+1213 GMLEVIAGAGDALFV
-1228 DGRKVGTGSVK
+1228 DGRPVGTGSVK
-1239 LPLAPKSGVYE
+1239 LPLAPKGGAYE

>member
-1 MEHAGPRSNAAGD
+1 MGVGSRAVEHAGPRSNAAGE

-27 VANLGRRVAELRAMV
+27 VANLGRHVAELRAMV

-48 DDAPRLVEDLKR
+48 DDAPRLVAELKR

-68 ARLLRFAR
+68 ARLLRFVR
-76 VAERLA
+76 VSERLA

-112 ALAWGQSAIGEQAA
+112 ALAWGQSAVGEHAP
-126 APREQAAASQ
+126 APREQASVSQ
-136 PSARSAGPQQR
+136 PIARSAGARQE
-147 AADAGSARPQSATWI
+147 AADAGGAKAQGATWI
-162 ATVSNGRA
+162 ADVSSGRA
-170 LAPEPPAP
+170 LAPEP
-178 EPLTLDDDEASSARS
+178 LTMDEDEEASPRS
-193 SGLRSAEHAAR
+193 SGLRSAKPAEPAGHAK
-204 AEAPETAA
+204 APETAA
-212 LEAPITVLVVGAA
+212 LEAPITALVVGGA
-225 PLAEALDPADADVG
+225 PLAEALDPGDADVG
-239 PSFEVERTDDVETA
+239 PSFEVERTDEVDTA

-279 ALAGDPLTELVP
+279 ALAGDPLTDLVP

-296 RFARPEDAAPFVALG
+296 RFARPEDAAPYVALG
-311 AARALAKPASP
+311 AARVLAKPASP
-322 DALRRAAVDA
+322 DALRRAAAEA
-332 AAACVRSGD
+332 AATCVRSD
-341 TRAARGPLGAVSL
+341 DARAARGPLGAVSL
-354 DALGAR
+354 DELGAR

-371 AAEPRSRGAQVDLGD
+371 AAEPRSRGTHVDLGD

-409 QGGVRFSPS
+409 QGGVRFSPN

-425 LAPWMSAPGAPE
+425 LAPWMSAPTAAE
-437 GERARQHSEIR
+437 GERARQPSEVR
-448 ARAPSRGGE
+448 AKAPARGARAFAAE
-457 PSAAAPALGAM
+457 PGVTALGAM

-504 DLAYQTT
+504 DLAHQTT
-511 PELVVSDVLMPR
+511 PDLVVSDVLMPR

-671 GRFTV
+671 GRFAV
-676 APAPESELEAPPRP
+676 APAPESELAAPPRP

-727 DIEGM
+727 DLEGM

-750 ARGASPRSVITSGE
+750 ARGISPRSVITSGE
-764 FASSLVEDVLND
+764 FAASLVEDVLND

-816 APAAA
+816 APAVAPP
-821 LLPELAGDAVA
+821 PELGGDAAVV
-832 SSRGSIELGDD
+832 SSRAPFELADD

-854 ISGVSAAPG
+854 ISSMSAPGWEAPISVASISAAPG
-863 SAAPGSAVPISVMS
+863 SAA
-877 APGSAVPIS
+877 
-886 VMSAPGSAVPISAA
+886 
-900 SAPGSAVPI
+900 
-909 SAASAPGSAVPISA
+909 PISA
-923 ASAPGSAAPL
+923 ASAPGSAAPI
-933 SVSPGS
+933 SVVPSSG
-939 AALVS
+939 
-944 AASAPASAASI
+944 SAASI
-955 PVVSVDGDDETVAL
+955 PVVSVDAEDETLAL
-969 ASARKPEAK
+969 ASARTIEAK
-978 TLASAR
+978 ALASAR
-984 VPREF
+984 IPREF
-989 GELQGEVLGARV
+989 AEIQGDVLSARA
-1001 TWTTPAEAAALA
+1001 TWTTPSEAAALA
-1013 GVTPAVPGVAPAPRR
+1013 SVTPAVPGVAPAPRR
-1028 RGATTLPPLEYP
+1028 PGATLPVLEYP
-1040 KPEQLVTLGSLQ
+1040 KPERLVTLGSLR
-1052 PPPVVEAPPAAL
+1052 PPPVVEAPPPAPAAL
-1064 KAPAPAVRTAAPA
+1064 KTPAPPAARTAAPA

-1094 SAYVPTAQNPPARDN
+1094 SAYVPTQLPPARDN

-1137 GAAPSAPPPP
+1137 GAPLAAPPPSP
-1147 SAADPAAA
+1147 PATEPAAA
-1155 APPGAAAPAAVVP
+1155 GTPGAAVTPAVAVAP
-1168 GAAAAPAVD
+1168 GAAVAPAVVD
-1177 ATQAG
+1177 
-1182 AVAAPTG
+1182 AAPTG
-1189 ETAESPVLPEDLPLP
+1189 VAAGPVGETTANPALPEDLPLP
-1204 AEHKVPEGQ
+1204 AGHKVPEGH
-1213 GMLEVIAGSGDTLYV
+1213 GMLEVTAGSGDTLFV

-1239 LPLAPKSGVYE
+1239 LPLAPKAGVYE

>member
-1 MEHAGPRSNAAGD
+1 MEHAGPRSNAASE

-27 VANLGRRVAELRAMV
+27 VANLGRRVAELREMV

-48 DDAPRLVEDLKR
+48 GDAPRLVEELKR
-60 RLHSLGAG
+60 RMHSLGAG
-68 ARLLRFAR
+68 ARLLRFVR

-90 ANGARLTSEAAAAL
+90 ANGARLSGEAAVAL

-112 ALAWGQSAIGEQAA
+112 ALAWGQSAMGEQASAPPRASA
-126 APREQAAASQ
+126 AQHQHASAPPRAIAAAD
-136 PSARSAGPQQR
+136 PPNARG
-147 AADAGSARPQSATWI
+147 ADAQEAMGQTTTWI
-162 ATVSNGRA
+162 ASVSNGRS
-170 LAPEPPAP
+170 LAPAP
-178 EPLTLDDDEASSARS
+178 LSLDDDEDAPSPR
-193 SGLRSAEHAAR
+193 GAEQAPH
-204 AEAPETAA
+204 AEAKEAA
-212 LEAPITVLVVGAA
+212 SLEAPITVLVVGAA
-225 PLAEALDPADADVG
+225 PLAEALAPGGDEVG

-260 APDVVLLDADLPGA
+260 APDLVLLDADMPGA

-279 ALAGDPLTELVP
+279 ALAADPLTDLVP

-296 RFARPEDAAPFVALG
+296 RFARPEDAAPYMALG
-311 AARALAKPASP
+311 AARVLPKPASP
-322 DALRRAAVDA
+322 DALRRAAAEA
-332 AAACVRSGD
+332 AAACVRSD
-341 TRAARGPLGAVSL
+341 AARAVRGPLGAVSL
-354 DALGAR
+354 DDLGAR

-371 AAEPRSRGAQVDLGD
+371 AAEPRSRGAHVDLGD

-409 QGGVRFSPS
+409 HGDVRFSPN

-425 LAPWMSAPGAPE
+425 LAPWMIAPSAAE
-437 GERARQHSEIR
+437 SERSRLHSEIR
-448 ARAPSRGGE
+448 AKAPARGASA
-457 PSAAAPALGAM
+457 PIASSAAPGDAALDAI

-482 LAGVLRAAGAT
+482 LAGVLRAAGAN

-511 PELVVSDVLMPR
+511 PDLVVSDVLMPR

-558 ELGAQADGYLRKEA
+558 ELGAQADGYLRKEE

-593 RIATGGEV
+593 RIAAGGEV

-618 AHRPDALVSV
+618 AQRPDALVSV
-628 RDAAFLYEVLIKDGR
+628 RDAAFLYEVLLKDGR

-671 GRFTV
+671 GRFAV
-676 APAPESELEAPPRP
+676 APAPESELRAPPRP

-700 VPAIAAARAAQ
+700 MPAIAAARAAQ
-711 RLLHGPP
+711 RLFHGPP
-718 LMQVERVIL
+718 LMQVERVVL
-727 DIEGM
+727 DLEGM
-732 GATADATPE
+732 GAATDATPE

-750 ARGASPRSVITSGE
+750 ARGASPRSMITSGE

-786 IGRDGDDLL
+786 IGREGEDLL
-795 APAVTY
+795 APAVAY
-801 EEETLRGVRRAPERA
+801 EEETLRGVRRLPERA
-816 APAAA
+816 APVAA
-821 LLPELAGDAVA
+821 LPPELAGDAAA
-832 SSRGSIELGDD
+832 SSRASVELTDD
-843 QVTVVPGSVAP
+843 QLTVVPGSVAP
-854 ISGVSAAPG
+854 RSAMPAPG
-863 SAAPGSAVPISVMS
+863 SSAPSLAASGPRSSVPISVVS
-877 APGSAVPIS
+877 APSSSVPIS
-886 VMSAPGSAVPISAA
+886 VASVPGSSAPRSVA
-900 SAPGSAVPI
+900 SAPGS
-909 SAASAPGSAVPISA
+909 SASVSVLPVDGEDEITMFGSAREE
-923 ASAPGSAAPL
+923 
-933 SVSPGS
+933 
-939 AALVS
+939 
-944 AASAPASAASI
+944 
-955 PVVSVDGDDETVAL
+955 DEARAL
-969 ASARKPEAK
+969 ASALVNP
-978 TLASAR
+978 R
-984 VPREF
+984 VPSDLA
-989 GELQGEVLGARV
+989 ELRGDVAGARAA
-1001 TWTTPAEAAALA
+1001 WTPQAEAAALA

-1028 RGATTLPPLEYP
+1028 TEATLPALEYP
-1040 KPEQLVTLGSLQ
+1040 KPERLLTLGSLP
-1052 PPPVVEAPPAAL
+1052 PPPVVEAP
-1064 KAPAPAVRTAAPA
+1064 APA
-1077 PAPAID
+1077 PAPAARKASVAPPAARPADLAPAPAPVID

-1094 SAYVPTAQNPPARDN
+1094 SAYVPTPQPPARDN
-1109 RMTMWVLFAVA
+1109 RTTMWVLFAVA

-1137 GAAPSAPPPP
+1137 SAPPPP
-1147 SAADPAAA
+1147 EQAVPSAAEAATA
-1155 APPGAAAPAAVVP
+1155 APASPGAAAPAVAGSSGAIVSAAVTAAP
-1168 GAAAAPAVD
+1168 AGAAAGPI
-1177 ATQAG
+1177 
-1182 AVAAPTG
+1182 G
-1189 ETAESPVLPEDLPLP
+1189 ETTSNPVLPEDLPLK

-1213 GMLEVIAGSGDTLYV
+1213 GMLEVIAGAGDTLYV

-1239 LPLAPKSGVYE
+1239 LPLAPKDGVYE

-1261 RFALVKAGRLTR
+1261 RFAVVKAGRLTR
-1273 LRIAPPWRR
+1273 LRVAPPWRR

>member
-1 MEHAGPRSNAAGD
+1 MEHAGPRSDAAGE

-48 DDAPRLVEDLKR
+48 DDAPRLVDELKR

-82 EGESQLVA
+82 EGESQLIA
-90 ANGARLTSEAAAAL
+90 ASGARLTGEAASAL

-112 ALAWGQSAIGEQAA
+112 ALAWGQSAMGEQPPASREHASPA
-126 APREQAAASQ
+126 APVAQ
-136 PSARSAGPQQR
+136 PSARGAGAR
-147 AADAGSARPQSATWI
+147 HEAAEAAAAAKAQSTTWI
-162 ATVSNGRA
+162 AGVSNGRA
-170 LAPEPPAP
+170 LAPEP
-178 EPLTLDDDEASSARS
+178 LSLDDEEDASASPSAPR
-193 SGLRSAEHAAR
+193 R
-204 AEAPETAA
+204 AEPAAPAAAPGAAA

-225 PLAEALDPADADVG
+225 PLADALESGGADVG
-239 PSFEVERTDDVETA
+239 PSFEVERTDEVETA

-260 APDVVLLDADLPGA
+260 APDVVLLDAELPGA

-279 ALAGDPLTELVP
+279 ALASDPLTELVP

-296 RFARPEDAAPFVALG
+296 RFARPEDAAPYVALG
-311 AARALAKPASP
+311 AARALARPVSP
-322 DALRRAAVDA
+322 DALRRAAAEA
-332 AAACVRSGD
+332 AATCVRPA
-341 TRAARGPLGAVSL
+341 TARGPLGAVSL
-354 DALGAR
+354 DELGAR

-371 AAEPRSRGAQVDLGD
+371 AAEPRSRGANVDLGD

-409 QGGVRFSPS
+409 QGGVRFSPN

-425 LAPWMSAPGAPE
+425 LAPWMTAPSAPD
-437 GERARQHSEIR
+437 GERARPHSEIR
-448 ARAPSRGGE
+448 AKAPARGAGV
-457 PSAAAPALGAM
+457 SAAPGVAALGAM

-511 PELVVSDVLMPR
+511 PDLVVSDVLMPR

-671 GRFTV
+671 GRFAV

-727 DIEGM
+727 DLEGM

-750 ARGASPRSVITSGE
+750 ARGVSPRSVITSGE

-795 APAVTY
+795 APAVSY

-816 APAAA
+816 APAAV
-821 LLPELAGDAVA
+821 LLPELGGDAAVA
-832 SSRGSIELGDD
+832 SSRAPGELDEN

-854 ISGVSAAPG
+854 ISAMSAPSSAAPISVVSAAPS
-863 SAAPGSAVPISVMS
+863 SAAPISAMSARSSAAPISV
-877 APGSAVPIS
+877 
-886 VMSAPGSAVPISAA
+886 
-900 SAPGSAVPI
+900 
-909 SAASAPGSAVPISA
+909 
-923 ASAPGSAAPL
+923 
-933 SVSPGS
+933 
-939 AALVS
+939 VS
-944 AASAPASAASI
+944 AAGSAASI
-955 PVVSVDGDDETVAL
+955 PVVSVDGEDETTTL
-969 ASARKPEAK
+969 ASARRAETRA
-978 TLASAR
+978 LASAR

-989 GELQGEVLGARV
+989 GELQGEVLGA
-1001 TWTTPAEAAALA
+1001 TWTTPGDAAALA
-1013 GVTPAVPGVAPAPRR
+1013 SVTPAVPGVAPAPRR
-1028 RGATTLPPLEYP
+1028 PGATLPALEYP
-1040 KPEQLVTLGSLQ
+1040 KPERLVTLGSLP
-1052 PPPVVEAPPAAL
+1052 PPPVIEEPPPAPAAL
-1064 KAPAPAVRTAAPA
+1064 KVPPAPVARVAAPA

-1094 SAYVPTAQNPPARDN
+1094 SAYVPTQPPPARDN

-1137 GAAPSAPPPP
+1137 GAPPPALPPAPP
-1147 SAADPAAA
+1147 ATEPAAA
-1155 APPGAAAPAAVVP
+1155 AGAPGAALPAV
-1168 GAAAAPAVD
+1168 AAAAVPA
-1177 ATQAG
+1177 G
-1182 AVAAPTG
+1182 VAAGPVG
-1189 ETAESPVLPEDLPLP
+1189 ETTTNPVLPEDLPLT
-1204 AEHKVPEGQ
+1204 AEHKVPEGH
-1213 GMLEVIAGSGDTLYV
+1213 GVLEVIAGAGDELFV
-1228 DGRKVGTGSVK
+1228 DGRPVGTGSAK
-1239 LPLAPKSGVYE
+1239 LPLAPKGGAYE

-1273 LRIAPPWRR
+1273 LRISPPWRR

>member
-1 MEHAGPRSNAAGD
+1 MEHAGPRSNAASE

-27 VANLGRRVAELRAMV
+27 VANLGRRVAELREMV

-48 DDAPRLVEDLKR
+48 GDAPRLVEELKR

-68 ARLLRFAR
+68 ARLLRFVR

-82 EGESQLVA
+82 EGESQLAA
-90 ANGARLTSEAAAAL
+90 ANGARLSGEAAAAL
-104 RKVLEELP
+104 RKLLEELP
-112 ALAWGQSAIGEQAA
+112 ALAWGQSAMGEQAPAPPPARAA
-126 APREQAAASQ
+126 APLEQASAPPRARAAADQ
-136 PSARSAGPQQR
+136 PNARSA
-147 AADAGSARPQSATWI
+147 SARPEATGAAAAKGQATTWI

-170 LAPEPPAP
+170 LAPEP
-178 EPLTLDDDEASSARS
+178 LSLDDEEEARASSTRGVEQAPP
-193 SGLRSAEHAAR
+193 
-204 AEAPETAA
+204 AEAPEAA
-212 LEAPITVLVVGAA
+212 LAASIDAPITVLVVGAA
-225 PLAEALDPADADVG
+225 PLAEALDSASADVG

-260 APDVVLLDADLPGA
+260 APDLVLLDADMPGA

-279 ALAGDPLTELVP
+279 ALAADPLTDLVP

-296 RFARPEDAAPFVALG
+296 RFVRPEDAAPYVALG
-311 AARALAKPASP
+311 AARALPKPVSP
-322 DALRRAAVDA
+322 DALRRAAAEA
-332 AAACVRSGD
+332 AVAGVRAE
-341 TRAARGPLGAVSL
+341 TARAVRGPFGAVNL
-354 DALGAR
+354 DELGAR

-371 AAEPRSRGAQVDLGD
+371 AAEPRSRGANVDLGD

-409 QGGVRFSPS
+409 QGGVRFSPN

-425 LAPWMSAPGAPE
+425 LAPWMVAPSTPE
-437 GERARQHSEIR
+437 GERSRLHSEIR
-448 ARAPSRGGE
+448 AKSPARTISASIAS
-457 PSAAAPALGAM
+457 SAAPGDAALDAL

-482 LAGVLRAAGAT
+482 LAGVLRAAGAN

-511 PELVVSDVLMPR
+511 PDLVVSDVLMPR

-558 ELGAQADGYLRKEA
+558 ELGAQADGYLRKEE

-628 RDAAFLYEVLIKDGR
+628 RDAAFLYEVLLKDGR

-671 GRFTV
+671 GRFVVT
-676 APAPESELEAPPRP
+676 PAPESELAAPPRP
-690 GFEGTLAEQL
+690 GFEGTLAEQIL
-700 VPAIAAARAAQ
+700 PAIAAARAAQ
-711 RLLHGPP
+711 RLFHGPP
-718 LMQVERVIL
+718 LMQVERVVL
-727 DIEGM
+727 DLEGM

-750 ARGASPRSVITSGE
+750 ARGTSPRSVITSGE
-764 FASSLVEDVLND
+764 FAASLVEDVLND

-786 IGRDGDDLL
+786 IGREGEDLL
-795 APAVTY
+795 APAVAY
-801 EEETLRGVRRAPERA
+801 EEETLRGVRRLPERA
-816 APAAA
+816 APVAA
-821 LLPELAGDAVA
+821 LPPELAGDVAAA
-832 SSRGSIELGDD
+832 SSRASVELTDD
-843 QVTVVPGSVAP
+843 QLTVVPGSVAP
-854 ISGVSAAPG
+854 RSTLPARG
-863 SAAPGSAVPISVMS
+863 SAAPSSVVS
-877 APGSAVPIS
+877 GPGSAMSIPVLS
-886 VMSAPGSAVPISAA
+886 VDGEDEDTAFA
-900 SAPGSAVPI
+900 SAGEEEAR
-909 SAASAPGSAVPISA
+909 A
-923 ASAPGSAAPL
+923 L
-933 SVSPGS
+933 SS
-939 AALVS
+939 ALVS
-944 AASAPASAASI
+944 ARVPSDLAEFQGD
-955 PVVSVDGDDETVAL
+955 VVSVRA
-969 ASARKPEAK
+969 ARSP
-978 TLASAR
+978 
-984 VPREF
+984 
-989 GELQGEVLGARV
+989 QMD
-1001 TWTTPAEAAALA
+1001 AAALA

-1028 RGATTLPPLEYP
+1028 PEATLPALEYP
-1040 KPEQLVTLGSLQ
+1040 KPERLLTLGSLP
-1052 PPPVVEAPPAAL
+1052 PPPVVEAPAPVALKVPSAPPAARL
-1064 KAPAPAVRTAAPA
+1064 AAPA
-1077 PAPAID
+1077 PAPAVD

-1094 SAYVPTAQNPPARDN
+1094 SAYVPTPQPPARDN

-1126 GARLSRDHELQ
+1126 AARLSRDHELQ
-1137 GAAPSAPPPP
+1137 GASPP
-1147 SAADPAAA
+1147 SDQPSPPAAEPATA
-1155 APPGAAAPAAVVP
+1155 APLGAAVPAVAGSSGVVAASVAATPAAGP
-1168 GAAAAPAVD
+1168 I
-1177 ATQAG
+1177 
-1182 AVAAPTG
+1182 G
-1189 ETAESPVLPEDLPLP
+1189 ETTANPVLPEDLPLA

-1213 GMLEVIAGSGDTLYV
+1213 GMLEVIAGAGDTLFV
-1228 DGRKVGTGSVK
+1228 DGRKVGSGSVK
-1239 LPLAPKSGVYE
+1239 LPLAPKDGAYE

-1261 RFALVKAGRLTR
+1261 RFAVVKAGRLTR
-1273 LRIAPPWRR
+1273 LRVAPPWRR

>member
-1 MEHAGPRSNAAGD
+1 MEHAGPRSDAAGE

-48 DDAPRLVEDLKR
+48 DDSPRLVEELKR

-90 ANGARLTSEAAAAL
+90 ASGARLTGEAAAAL

-112 ALAWGQSAIGEQAA
+112 ALAWGQSAMGEQPPASREHA
-126 APREQAAASQ
+126 APAAQ
-136 PSARSAGPQQR
+136 PSARGAGARQE
-147 AADAGSARPQSATWI
+147 AAETAAGAKAQGTTWI
-162 ATVSNGRA
+162 AGVSNGRG
-170 LAPEPPAP
+170 LAPEP
-178 EPLTLDDDEASSARS
+178 LSLDEEEDAGASPSASR
-193 SGLRSAEHAAR
+193 R
-204 AEAPETAA
+204 AEPAAPAAAPGAAA
-212 LEAPITVLVVGAA
+212 LEAPITVLVVGAS
-225 PLAEALDPADADVG
+225 PLADALEQGGADVG
-239 PSFEVERTDDVETA
+239 PSFEVERTDEVETA

-260 APDVVLLDADLPGA
+260 APDVVLLDADMPGA

-296 RFARPEDAAPFVALG
+296 RFARPEDAAPYVALG
-311 AARALAKPASP
+311 AARALAKPVSP
-322 DALRRAAVDA
+322 DALRRAAAEA
-332 AAACVRSGD
+332 AATCVRPETARGP
-341 TRAARGPLGAVSL
+341 ARGPLGAVSL
-354 DALGAR
+354 DELGSR

-371 AAEPRSRGAQVDLGD
+371 AAEPRSRGTNVDLGD

-409 QGGVRFSPS
+409 QGGVRFSPN

-425 LAPWMSAPGAPE
+425 LAPWMTAPSAPE
-437 GERARQHSEIR
+437 GERARPHSEIR
-448 ARAPSRGGE
+448 AKAPARGAGV
-457 PSAAAPALGAM
+457 SAAPGVAALGAM

-511 PELVVSDVLMPR
+511 PDLVVSDVLMPR

-671 GRFTV
+671 GRFAV

-727 DIEGM
+727 DLEGM

-750 ARGASPRSVITSGE
+750 ARGVSPRSVITTGE

-795 APAVTY
+795 APAVSY
-801 EEETLRGVRRAPERA
+801 EEETLRGLRRAPERA
-816 APAAA
+816 APAAV
-821 LLPELAGDAVA
+821 LLPELGGDAAVA
-832 SSRGSIELGDD
+832 SSRAPGELDD
-843 QVTVVPGSVAP
+843 NQVTVVPGSVAP
-854 ISGVSAAPG
+854 ISAMSAPSSAAPISAMSAPSSAAPISVVSAAPS
-863 SAAPGSAVPISVMS
+863 SAAPISAMSAPSSAAPISV
-877 APGSAVPIS
+877 
-886 VMSAPGSAVPISAA
+886 
-900 SAPGSAVPI
+900 
-909 SAASAPGSAVPISA
+909 
-923 ASAPGSAAPL
+923 
-933 SVSPGS
+933 
-939 AALVS
+939 VS
-944 AASAPASAASI
+944 AAGSAASI
-955 PVVSVDGDDETVAL
+955 PVVSVDGEDETTTL
-969 ASARKPEAK
+969 ASARRAETRA
-978 TLASAR
+978 LASAR

-989 GELQGEVLGARV
+989 GELQGEVLGA
-1001 TWTTPAEAAALA
+1001 TWTTPGDAAALA
-1013 GVTPAVPGVAPAPRR
+1013 SVTPAVPGVAPAPRR
-1028 RGATTLPPLEYP
+1028 RGATLPALEYP
-1040 KPEQLVTLGSLQ
+1040 KPERLVTLGSLP
-1052 PPPVVEAPPAAL
+1052 PPPVIEEPPPAPAAL
-1064 KAPAPAVRTAAPA
+1064 KAPPAPAARVAAPA

-1083 ESPTPRRVRRP
+1083 ESPTPRRVRKP
-1094 SAYVPTAQNPPARDN
+1094 SAYVPTPPPPARDS

-1137 GAAPSAPPPP
+1137 GAPPPGPLP
-1147 SAADPAAA
+1147 SPPAADPAAA
-1155 APPGAAAPAAVVP
+1155 TPGAAAVPAVATAP
-1168 GAAAAPAVD
+1168 GAAAVSAVTTAPA
-1177 ATQAG
+1177 AAG
-1182 AVAAPTG
+1182 GPVG
-1189 ETAESPVLPEDLPLP
+1189 ETAESPVLPEDLPLA
-1204 AEHKVPEGQ
+1204 AEHKVPEGH
-1213 GMLEVIAGSGDTLYV
+1213 GVLEVIAGAGDTLFV

-1239 LPLAPKSGVYE
+1239 LPLAPKAGAYE

-1273 LRIAPPWRR
+1273 LRVSPPWRR

>member
-1 MEHAGPRSNAAGD
+1 MEHAGPRSNAASE

-27 VANLGRRVAELRAMV
+27 VANLGRRVAELRAV
-42 RRIEAD
+42 LRRIEAD
-48 DDAPRLVEDLKR
+48 DDAPRLIEDLKR

-82 EGESQLVA
+82 EGESTLA
-90 ANGARLTSEAAAAL
+90 AAAGGRLTGEAAAVL
-104 RKVLEELP
+104 GKVLEELP
-112 ALAWGQSAIGEQAA
+112 ALAWGQAAMGETAA
-126 APREQAAASQ
+126 TPREQAMASREQVIAPREAAAAQ
-136 PSARSAGPQQR
+136 GARAATGAASARSA
-147 AADAGSARPQSATWI
+147 AAGQEEAAGEGGARGQASTWI
-162 ATVSNGRA
+162 AGVSNGRA
-170 LAPEPPAP
+170 LAPA
-178 EPLTLDDDEASSARS
+178 PLTLDDEDEASARPS
-193 SGLRSAEHAAR
+193 SPRSAEQARSVEAGEAA
-204 AEAPETAA
+204 P
-212 LEAPITVLVVGAA
+212 LEAPITVLVVGGA
-225 PLAEALDPADADVG
+225 PLAEALDPESAGAG
-239 PSFEVERTDDVETA
+239 PSFEVERTDEIETA

-279 ALAGDPLTELVP
+279 ALAADPLTDLVP

-296 RFARPEDAAPFVALG
+296 RFARPEDAAPYVALG

-322 DALRRAAVDA
+322 DALRRAAAEA
-332 AAACVRSGD
+332 AASCVRLRQPA
-341 TRAARGPLGAVSL
+341 RAPLGAVSL
-354 DALGAR
+354 DDLGAR

-371 AAEPRSRGAQVDLGD
+371 AAEPRSRGAHVDLGD

-409 QGGVRFSPS
+409 HGGVRFTPN

-425 LAPWMSAPGAPE
+425 LAPWMTAPGAPE
-437 GERARQHSEIR
+437 GERSRLHSEIR
-448 ARAPSRGGE
+448 AKAPARGAA
-457 PSAAAPALGAM
+457 SAAAPIDAALDAM

-482 LAGVLRAAGAT
+482 LAGVLRAAGAK

-511 PELVVSDVLMPR
+511 PDLVVSDVLMPR

-572 SAAAFVQRVHEV
+572 SAAAFVQRVNEV

-607 MTTRTLLSLSC
+607 LTTRTLLSLAC
-618 AHRPDALVSV
+618 ARRPEALVSV

-643 PAGATRTAQDGTF
+643 PAAATRTAQDGTF

-671 GRFTV
+671 GRFAV
-676 APAPESELEAPPRP
+676 APAPEDELRAPPRP

-727 DIEGM
+727 DLEGM
-732 GATADATPE
+732 GATTDATPE
-741 PARSLLRAL
+741 PARALLRAL
-750 ARGASPRSVITSGE
+750 ARGSSPRSIITSGE
-764 FASSLVEDVLND
+764 FAASLVEDVLND

-786 IGRDGDDLL
+786 IGREGEDLL
-795 APAVTY
+795 APAVVH

-816 APAAA
+816 APAVA
-821 LLPELAGDAVA
+821 LPPELDRRAHDGAA
-832 SSRGSIELGDD
+832 SSRAPVELGDD
-843 QVTVVPGSVAP
+843 QLTVVPGSVAP
-854 ISGVSAAPG
+854 VAA
-863 SAAPGSAVPISVMS
+863 
-877 APGSAVPIS
+877 
-886 VMSAPGSAVPISAA
+886 
-900 SAPGSAVPI
+900 
-909 SAASAPGSAVPISA
+909 
-923 ASAPGSAAPL
+923 
-933 SVSPGS
+933 
-939 AALVS
+939 
-944 AASAPASAASI
+944 APASGAAASI
-955 PVVSVDGDDETVAL
+955 PVVSVVSAPLSAPWSAASIPAVSAAPASIPVVSVVSAPGPSASIPVVSAAPASGAAASIPTVSVDGEDETAAPSARRAL
-969 ASARKPEAK
+969 ASARIPSDLAEIQGDV
-978 TLASAR
+978 ASAR
-984 VPREF
+984 
-989 GELQGEVLGARV
+989 A
-1001 TWTTPAEAAALA
+1001 TWTTPSEAAALAA
-1013 GVTPAVPGVAPAPRR
+1013 GVTPAVPGVAPAPARR
-1028 RGATTLPPLEYP
+1028 RSEATLPALEVP
-1040 KPEQLVTLGSLQ
+1040 KPERLLTLGSLP
-1052 PPPVVEAPPAAL
+1052 PPPVVEAPAPPPAAL
-1064 KAPAPAVRTAAPA
+1064 RAPAPPAARGA
-1077 PAPAID
+1077 ASGPAPAID

-1094 SAYVPTAQNPPARDN
+1094 SAYVPTPPQPARDN

-1126 GARLSRDHELQ
+1126 AARLSRDHELQ
-1137 GAAPSAPPPP
+1137 SAPPPAQPP
-1147 SAADPAAA
+1147 SPPAAEPPAAA
-1155 APPGAAAPAAVVP
+1155 APGAAGPAGAAAPNAAGP
-1168 GAAAAPAVD
+1168 AGAAAPSPA
-1177 ATQAG
+1177 AAAG
-1182 AVAAPTG
+1182 PVG
-1189 ETAESPVLPEDLPLP
+1189 ETTSNPVLPEDLPLA
-1204 AEHKVPEGQ
+1204 AEHKVPEGH
-1213 GMLEVIAGSGDTLYV
+1213 GMLEVIAGSGDTLFV
-1228 DGRKVGTGSVK
+1228 DGRKVGTGSAK
-1239 LPLAPKSGVYE
+1239 LPLAPKDGAYE